1 MGNRNPTESANG
13 IVTATLAIPSDAIRV
28 IAAPPDTISQK
39 NVEAAT
45 GVPARV
51 YLEAIRDPEFTL
63 SVTRLG
69 KLRIVNRAAFVE
81 WLERGAF
88 GPQTAEAF
96 NGADSEM
103 RQNDGRNGA
112 TDVLDRIGLR
122 ERQTNRRAR
131 RKR

>member
-1 MGNRNPTESANG
+1 MSDRHPTESANG
-13 IVTATLAIPSDAIRV
+13 IVMATLAIPSDSIRV

-51 YLEAIRDPEFTL
+51 YLESVREPEFPL

-88 GPQTAEAF
+88 GGKPIEPF
-96 NGADSEM
+96 NGADAE
-103 RQNDGRNGA
+103 DERNG
-112 TDVLDRIGLR
+112 TTKLLEQIGLR
-122 ERQTNRRAR
+122 ERQTNRRPR

>member
-1 MGNRNPTESANG
+1 MSDRHSTESANG

-51 YLEAIRDPEFTL
+51 YLEAIRERGFPL

-81 WLERGAF
+81 WLELG
-88 GPQTAEAF
+88 
-96 NGADSEM
+96 M
-103 RQNDGRNGA
+103 M
-112 TDVLDRIGLR
+112 GLR
-122 ERQTNRRAR
+122 ARQTNRRLR

>member
-1 MGNRNPTESANG
+1 MSDRHPTESANG

-51 YLEAIRDPEFTL
+51 YLEAIRERGFPL

-88 GPQTAEAF
+88 GRHATATF
-96 NGADSEM
+96 NGTDIEVGG
-103 RQNDGRNGA
+103 QDDRNGA
-112 TDVLDRIGLR
+112 SDVLGMMGLR
-122 ERQTNRRAR
+122 EQQTNRRPR

>member
-1 MGNRNPTESANG
+1 MSDRSTTESAKG
-13 IVTATLAIPSDAIRV
+13 IVMATLAIPSDSIRV

-51 YLEAIRDPEFTL
+51 YLESVRDPGFPL

-69 KLRIVNRAAFVE
+69 KLRIVNRVAFVE

-88 GPQTAEAF
+88 CGKPAEAF
-96 NGADSEM
+96 NGGDTDARIFDE
-103 RQNDGRNGA
+103 RNGA
-112 TDVLDRIGLR
+112 TNLLDRIGLR
-122 ERQTNRRAR
+122 ERQTNRRPR

>member
-1 MGNRNPTESANG
+1 MSDRSSTESANG
-13 IVTATLAIPSDAIRV
+13 IVMATLAIPSDAIRV

-51 YLEAIRDPEFTL
+51 YLEAIRDPEFPL

-88 GPQTAEAF
+88 GRQTMEPF
-96 NGADSEM
+96 NGADIEM
-103 RQNDGRNGA
+103 HQTDGRNGA
-112 TDVLDRIGLR
+112 TNVLARIGLR
-122 ERQTNRRAR
+122 ERQTNRRPR

>member
-1 MGNRNPTESANG
+1 MSDRNPTESANG
-13 IVTATLAIPSDAIRV
+13 MVMATLAIPSDSIRV

-51 YLEAIRDPEFTL
+51 YLESVREPEFPL

-88 GPQTAEAF
+88 GGKPIEPF
-96 NGADSEM
+96 NGADVEM
-103 RQNDGRNGA
+103 HGVDERNG
-112 TDVLDRIGLR
+112 TTRLLEQIGLR
-122 ERQTNRRAR
+122 ERQTNRRSR